1 MHTSCPANAFLDWA
15 NHEVFIPNGLYA
27 VVLQFKDEVPGEQQ
41 GALGML
47 SQKLGKTLFTTEK
60 IDINRPVSA
69 HPSPTTTEVELPQI
83 AHLVYPD
90 LFSRPTQTVSGRR
103 TKSESMQGKLKSAG
117 TRLQDNM
124 EKKAQPSNVS
134 TLSFHAHSYFQHCSC
149 RLGTQGFRMLPS
161 CPWVK

>member
-1 MHTSCPANAFLDWA
+1 MHTSCPANAFLDRA

-27 VVLQFKDEVPGEQQ
+27 VVLQFKDEVPGGQQ

-60 IDINRPVSA
+60 IEINRPVSA
-69 HPSPTTTEVELPQI
+69 TVFHPSPTTTEIELPQI

-90 LFSRPTQTVSGRR
+90 LFSGPKQTVSGRM
-103 TKSESMQGKLKSAG
+103 TKSESMQGKLSAR

-124 EKKAQPSNVS
+124 EKKAQSSNVS
-134 TLSFHAHSYFQHCSC
+134 TLSFHVHSYFQHCSC
-149 RLGTQGFRMLPS
+149 
-161 CPWVK
+161 

>member
-1 MHTSCPANAFLDWA
+1 MQTSCPANDFLDWA

-41 GALGML
+41 GVLAML

-69 HPSPTTTEVELPQI
+69 TVFRPSPTTTKVELPQI

-90 LFSRPTQTVSGRR
+90 LYSGPTQTASGRR
-103 TKSESMQGKLKSAG
+103 AKSESMQGKLKSVGA
-117 TRLQDNM
+117 RLQDNM
-124 EKKAQPSNVS
+124 EKKAQSSNVS
-134 TLSFHAHSYFQHCSC
+134 TLLFHAHSYFQHSSC
-149 RLGTQGFRMLPS
+149 RLGTQKFRMLPS
-161 CPWVK
+161 CP